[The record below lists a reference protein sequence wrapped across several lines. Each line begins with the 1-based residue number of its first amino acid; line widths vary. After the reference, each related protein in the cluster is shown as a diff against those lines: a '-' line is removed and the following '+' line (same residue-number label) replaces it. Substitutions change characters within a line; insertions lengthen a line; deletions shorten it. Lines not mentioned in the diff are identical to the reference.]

1 MTRPVVAPDTSRL
14 QEACR
19 RAGLRMTHQRL
30 ELFRE
35 LVGSPGHPSAE
46 ELHQR
51 LRERIPTLSLDT
63 VYRTLATFEA
73 LGLVRRISSPDH
85 VARYD
90 ANPSPHHHLVCVR
103 CRSIEDFSW
112 PAVDELELPPRAAGW
127 GLVQGVRAE
136 VWGVCSACRQR
147 ANRPV
152 RLPPE
157 NRGR

>member
-1 MTRPVVAPDTSRL
+1 MTRPTAAPDLSRF

-19 RAGLRMTHQRL
+19 RAGLRVTHQRL
-30 ELFRE
+30 ELYRE
-35 LVGSPGHPSAE
+35 LAGSAGHPSAE
-46 ELHQR
+46 ELHHR
-51 LRERIPTLSLDT
+51 LRERIPTISLDT

-90 ANPSPHHHLVCVR
+90 ANPLPHHHLVCVR

-112 PAVDELELPPRAAGW
+112 PAVDELELPPGAAGW

-136 VWGVCSACRQR
+136 VWGVCSACRKR
-147 ANRPV
+147 AEGPAGAPSR
-152 RLPPE
+152 
-157 NRGR
+157 